1 MSELNFFA
9 AKTQARLTYLVVV
22 GFLAF
27 MLLLMVLACLPVTL
41 NPKLLDLLD
50 RAAEAFLLIVSTST
64 GFWLSRHRSSNG
76 SDAGVQED
84 PDTDPPKVVPTVPLS
99 TTSPEKTP

>member
-9 AKTQARLTYLVVV
+9 AKTQARLTYIIVV
-22 GFLAF
+22 GFLIF
-27 MLLLMVLACLPVTL
+27 MLMLMVLACVPVTL

-50 RAAEAFLLIVSTST
+50 RAAEAFLLIVATAS

-76 SDAGVQED
+76 SDAGIQDD
-84 PDTDPPKVVPTVPLS
+84 PEPTSTSASPLS
-99 TTSPEKTP
+99 TTPEKKP